1 MIHLNGVHFAYE
13 GREVLSGIDL
23 NIAPGEFVALIG
35 PNGAGK
41 STFSKLLNGLNKPT
55 QGTVT
60 VAGLDTK
67 KARTSALAR
76 KVGFLFQN
84 PDRQLCRNTVR
95 DELLFGLELC
105 LTDKADIQARLDKTL
120 ADFHLDPDLN
130 PLTAS
135 RGERQRVA
143 LASLMALT
151 PELLILDEPTT
162 GLDWRECMHTMELV
176 SALNAQ
182 GTTVFMVS
190 HDMEIVHDFAKRVLV
205 LHDGKLSADG
215 TPHEV
220 LRRPDLL
227 EEAALLPPQIMQLSL
242 ALGSDYDGIDT
253 CEEMTQFLVERR
265 QAK

>member
-1 MIHLNGVHFAYE
+1 MIHLNGVHFSYE

-23 NIAPGEFVALIG
+23 DIAPGEFVALIG

-84 PDRQLCRNTVR
+84 PDRQLCRSTVR

-120 ADFHLDPDLN
+120 ADFHLDPALN

-151 PELLILDEPTT
+151 PQLLILDEPTT

-176 SALNAQ
+176 TALNRQ
-182 GTTVFMVS
+182 GATVFMVS
-190 HDMEIVHDFAKRVLV
+190 HDMEVVRDFAQRVLV
-205 LHDGKLSADG
+205 LNKGRLTADG

-220 LRRPDLL
+220 LRRTELL
-227 EEAALLPPQIMQLSL
+227 SDAALLPPQIMQLSL
-242 ALGSDYDGIDT
+242 SLGADYDDIDT
-253 CEEMTQFLVERR
+253 CEEMTEFLIRR
-265 QAK
+265 RLEK